1 MAEVVYLLCA
11 LASLACAVLL
21 FRGYR
26 RNPLRLSFWTMLC
39 FVAMAANNTLLFID
53 LAILPKEADLLV
65 IRNAVALVGV
75 SLLLYAMITEG
86 A

>member
-11 LASLACAVLL
+11 LLSMACAVLL

-39 FVAMAANNTLLFID
+39 FVALAANNMLLFVD
-53 LAILPKEADLLV
+53 LAIIPQGADLSV
-65 IRNAVALVGV
+65 VRNVVGLGGT
-75 SLLLYAMITEG
+75 SLLLYAMIMEG